1 MTVAVICVTVAAV
14 AFLGAARHLWRASE
28 FGDAAATV
36 MFSVGVWLSVLGCLL
51 LRHLVTAAPLWTFV
65 VVALSGVPVASAP
78 ILVTDLR
85 WRPPTIAPP
94 EPVGACQ
101 RCGNQLWDR
110 DGNHRYTDHDRSYL
124 CPPEHWQSGQHR
136 LHQLPRPDA
145 AEGGPSAR
153 PTPDST
159 DPAPQPRWGNTMS
172 RR

>member
-36 MFSVGVWLSVLGCLL
+36 LLSVGVWLSVLGCLL
-51 LRHLVTAAPLWTFV
+51 LRHLVPAAPLWMFV

-78 ILVTDLR
+78 ILVADLR
-85 WRPPTIAPP
+85 WRPPTIAAP

-110 DGNHRYTDHDRSYL
+110 DGNPPLHR
-124 CPPEHWQSGQHR
+124 
-136 LHQLPRPDA
+136 PRPRL
-145 AEGGPSAR
+145 PV
-153 PTPDST
+153 PTRALATRTAST
-159 DPAPQPRWGNTMS
+159 PPTRTS
-172 RR
+172 RRGRGRPLGPAHSGLNRPGTAAPVGETR